1 MDLVIMALL
10 AFAISKISGKLSGT
24 GSVGSEAKFYWPREA
39 NYR

>member
-10 AFAISKISGKLSGT
+10 ALAIAKVSGRFSGT
-24 GSVGSEAKFYWPREA
+24 GSVGNTSKFYWPREA